1 MKPADIQDNSRA
13 AHYLAWRKESR
24 TATAAKAWALAERDA
39 QRAADALAAYDA
51 ARADLA
57 ARWADLGQIEPKRYS
72 PEGQALAAAREAVS
86 KASATAARLRRYV
99 PGNLK
104 PEAPGGH
111 CDGRSYYLIRED
123 GRGAFRSVTPA
134 HDCEGGPDH
143 NGWYTNPH
151 GESARD
157 GSGLCWGIVAQLA
170 GKDRAPRYLAG
181 YQFGGVD
188 SGAQVALGRIYDC
201 PRDAA
206 RAADGLA
213 ESAAETEKEYQE
225 AWGAG
230 NRWADLGE
238 EVATARREALA
249 ILKERREAMRAAAGA
264 AMPALCGAIRAQVSG
279 LLDSIREARE
289 EREEL
294 AGGYYDAAGRAA
306 FCEGAGLQEM
316 PA

>member
-1 MKPADIQDNSRA
+1 MTIDRDSKLARAFRICRRDIPRHAFRAQGYRAPLFRGESYAQPSDGMGHA
-13 AHYLAWRKESR
+13 AH
-24 TATAAKAWALAERDA
+24 ALTIARGMAEA
-39 QRAADALAAYDA
+39 PAPIY
-51 ARADLA
+51 
-57 ARWADLGQIEPKRYS
+57 GGG
-72 PEGQALAAAREAVS
+72 PEV
-86 KASATAARLRRYV
+86 
-99 PGNLK
+99 LK

-111 CDGRSYYLIRED
+111 CDGGSYYLTRED

-213 ESAAETEKEYQE
+213 ESAAETEKDYQE

-238 EVATARREALA
+238 AIATARREALA
-249 ILKERREAMRAAAGA
+249 LLAERRQVARDLIPPQARPHA
-264 AMPALCGAIRAQVSG
+264 PAICKAIRAQVSG